1 MKQHIFEVETTV
13 NEELRTATGECALYE
28 DLKEAKE
35 LLTEEHFK
43 LLNSIIV
50 IRSQDTLRRSLQ
62 DKQTG
67 LKATANAVNIAV
79 TKLGYTSEEVK
90 LMSPERK
97 LEVLLSNIVK
107 K

>member
-13 NEELRTATGECALYE
+13 NEELRTATGECSLYE

-67 LKATANAVNIAV
+67 LKATAIALNNAVIE
-79 TKLGYTSEEVK
+79 LGYTSEEVK
-90 LMSPERK
+90 LMSPAKKIEIALSQLRK
-97 LEVLLSNIVK
+97 K
-107 K
+107 